1 MASKHSLRSTL
12 RPTEAGPKA
21 MGPAM
26 VRLGRDLKS
35 SSQRLPYLLL
45 HAWIIFEMK
54 DDEKESLLKERR
66 KVSENRRPLAERM
79 RPCTILEVFGQEH
92 ILGKGCLLPNLI
104 KENRVGNLILA
115 GPPGSGKTTLATV
128 IAAESRCKIL
138 KINAVTSNVAE
149 LRDALKLARYYGSA
163 NCYLFIDEIH
173 RFNKAQQDLLLPD
186 VESGNARL
194 IGATTHNPRYY
205 VIDPLLSRCH
215 LFTLE
220 PLSVPVIEGSLRV
233 ALNDCERGLGSR
245 SCEAD
250 KVILEQIAL
259 LAEGDLRRG
268 YNFLETIVEALPVGA
283 KLTDQ
288 ELAVFSRERNIR
300 YDRDEDEHYDTAS
313 AFIKSMRGNDPDA
326 ALYWLAKM
334 LAGGEDPR
342 FIARRLVIFASED
355 VGLADSR
362 ALLLADAAFRA
373 CEIIGLPECE
383 LNLAHVTIFLATC
396 PKSNSSTLAIG
407 KAKRAIR
414 EKSLQSIPSAI
425 RDRHGRNK
433 KNRSGNE
440 NFYLYS
446 HDFPENVS
454 GQDYLDEQLE
464 LYSPKNSGAEVAI
477 GERLSLWKSMRR
489 DLQA

>member
-1 MASKHSLRSTL
+1 
-12 RPTEAGPKA
+12 
-21 MGPAM
+21 
-26 VRLGRDLKS
+26 
-35 SSQRLPYLLL
+35 
-45 HAWIIFEMK
+45 MK
-54 DDEKESLLKERR
+54 DDEKESLLEERGKE
-66 KVSENRRPLAERM
+66 SENRRPLAERM

-128 IAAESRCKIL
+128 IAAESGCKIL

-300 YDRDEDEHYDTAS
+300 YDRDEDEHYDTSS

-334 LAGGEDPR
+334 LSGGEDPR

-362 ALLLADAAFRA
+362 ALLLADVAFRA

-414 EKSLQSIPSAI
+414 EKPLQSIPSAI

-433 KNRSGNE
+433 KNRNGNE

-446 HDFPENVS
+446 HDFSENVS

-464 LYSPKNSGAEVAI
+464 LYSPKNAGAEVAI

>member
-1 MASKHSLRSTL
+1 MDEFLSHMEEEEREFSLEGPTK
-12 RPTEAGPKA
+12 RP
-21 MGPAM
+21 
-26 VRLGRDLKS
+26 KS
-35 SSQRLPYLLL
+35 
-45 HAWIIFEMK
+45 
-54 DDEKESLLKERR
+54 
-66 KVSENRRPLAERM
+66 RRPLAERL
-79 RPCTILEVFGQEH
+79 RPLTLDEVRGQEH
-92 ILGKGCLLPNLI
+92 ILGEGCLLPTLI
-104 KENRVGNLILA
+104 RENRVGNLILA

-128 IAAESRCKIL
+128 IAAESGCKIL

-362 ALLLADAAFRA
+362 ALLLADVAFRA

-414 EKSLQSIPSAI
+414 EKPLQSIPSAI

-446 HDFPENVS
+446 HDFSENVS

-477 GERLSLWKSMRR
+477 GERLSLWKSIRK
-489 DLQA
+489 DLHA